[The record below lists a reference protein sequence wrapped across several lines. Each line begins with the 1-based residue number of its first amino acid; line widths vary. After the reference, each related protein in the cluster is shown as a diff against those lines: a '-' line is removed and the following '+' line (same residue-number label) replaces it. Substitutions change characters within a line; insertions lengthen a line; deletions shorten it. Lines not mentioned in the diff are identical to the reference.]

1 MYVLHSWLNKLIERW
16 WRIQVILGARY
27 GTPVDMWS
35 LGCIVAELVTG
46 RPLFAGDDETDQ
58 LSSHL
63 EYLGM
68 PPARLLA
75 RSRRAAEFFSTTTNL
90 PRYCRRSSDQHQDD
104 RTPAGSVNRTGTY
117 RCPPGSKDLDAALLN
132 IHGRPP
138 GAMDR
143 RHRVCRGVP
152 LHNHDIINSRLSIHT
167 SRTDFGCLG
176 L

>member
-1 MYVLHSWLNKLIERW
+1 MPVMSVVSVLRV
-16 WRIQVILGARY
+16 QVILGARY

-58 LSSHL
+58 LTSQL

-90 PRYCRRSSDQHQDD
+90 PRYCSVTKNSADDDSSGLPPL
-104 RTPAGSVNRTGTY
+104 TGSVNKSGTY
-117 RCPPGSKDLDAALLN
+117 RCPPGDKDLDAALLK
-132 IHGRPP
+132 ITGREPSV
-138 GAMDR
+138 MDR
-143 RHRVCRGVP
+143 RHRV
-152 LHNHDIINSRLSIHT
+152 
-167 SRTDFGCLG
+167 
-176 L
+176 